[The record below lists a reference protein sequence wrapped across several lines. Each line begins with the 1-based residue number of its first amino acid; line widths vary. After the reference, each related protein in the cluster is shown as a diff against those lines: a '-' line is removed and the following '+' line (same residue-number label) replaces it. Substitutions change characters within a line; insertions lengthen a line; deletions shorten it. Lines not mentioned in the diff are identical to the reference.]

1 MRLALVCSLF
11 LVFPY
16 SVSAGDFAA
25 TATSSVSILSAP
37 GASST
42 IVADIPQGADITVRY
57 CDIDAM
63 RWCSVVAGNVV
74 GYVDGSSVTTRA
86 GGAVQ
91 TVSDYYATY
100 WVSLKSRPSGAMQQ
114 LLVASAEA
122 DGTWARYDRNQ
133 VVAWGDS
140 MTMGYGAKVS
150 YPMAASQM
158 LNAEVK
164 NMGIGGQTSTAIASR
179 QGALPIELGPKK
191 GLIPPFGSVDIITR
205 AIVGVD
211 GVGPLTK
218 GGRQEISGKLG
229 GVSGILRRSPDDIY
243 TFTRIGSGPAV
254 PCMPACAFVPTE
266 TYDNR
271 TQWIWAGRNGVAG
284 RRTIYE
290 DIAAMVE
297 RAPEGR
303 FLVAG
308 FTTSSEQTPS
318 SVQNLLGANEKLRA
332 LYGDKYVDLMA
343 VLMVAGDGS
352 EGDAEDLAQGFV
364 PRSLRV
370 DSVHLTNAGYALV
383 AKAFVEAH
391 KANGY

>member
-1 MRLALVCSLF
+1 
-11 LVFPY
+11 
-16 SVSAGDFAA
+16 
-25 TATSSVSILSAP
+25 
-37 GASST
+37 
-42 IVADIPQGADITVRY
+42 
-57 CDIDAM
+57 M
-63 RWCSVVAGNVV
+63 RWCTVVVGDVS
-74 GYVDGSSVTTRA
+74 GYVDGASVTTAA
-86 GGAVQ
+86 GGSPQ
-91 TVSDYYATY
+91 TVSDYYSSY
-100 WVSLKSRPSGAMQQ
+100 WASLSVRPSGAMQN
-114 LLVASAEA
+114 LLVANSEV
-122 DGTWARYDRNQ
+122 DGVWARYDRNQ

-158 LNAEVK
+158 LNAEVR

-179 QGALPIELGPKK
+179 QGALPIALGPAQ
-191 GLIPPFGSVDIITR
+191 GVIPPYGSVEIIAR

-211 GVGPLTK
+211 GIGPLTK
-218 GGRQEISGKLG
+218 GGRQEIAGRLG

-243 TFTRIGSGPAV
+243 TFTRVGSGSPV
-254 PCMPACAFVPTE
+254 PCAPACPFVPTD

-284 RRTIYE
+284 RRTIFK
-290 DIAAMVE
+290 DIAAMVA

-318 SVQNLLGANEKLRA
+318 SIHNLLSVNEKLRA
-332 LYGDKYVDLMA
+332 IYGDKYVDVMA
-343 VLMVAGDGS
+343 VLMVSGSGS
-352 EGDAEDLAQGFV
+352 EDDEEDLAQGFV